1 MILII
6 YAHPYPH
13 HSHANK
19 RMLEQARTL
28 EGVEIRS
35 LYQLYPDFNID
46 IAAEQEA
53 LSRADLIVW
62 QHPMQWYS
70 IPPLLK
76 LWIDKVFSHSK
87 AYGRLSVMAQYYC
100 NVIPVLEVPPSAF
113 TPPPKVDS
121 AVVRLV
127 PHATMPHPVK
137 DVRVLS
143 RITTEAFNQRR
154 KTIRNSLGNLFSVE
168 VLTGMGIDPAMRA
181 ENISVA
187 QYCQM
192 ANYLAENAPLQE
204 S

>member
-76 LWIDKVFSHSK
+76 LWIDKVFSHGWALRSWRHG
-87 AYGRLSVMAQYYC
+87 AAWQT
-100 NVIPVLEVPPSAF
+100 F
-113 TPPPKVDS
+113 
-121 AVVRLV
+121 AVGG
-127 PHATMPHPVK
+127 
-137 DVRVLS
+137 DD
-143 RITTEAFNQRR
+143 RR
-154 KTIRNSLGNLFSVE
+154 RGKPF
-168 VLTGMGIDPAMRA
+168 
-181 ENISVA
+181 
-187 QYCQM
+187 
-192 ANYLAENAPLQE
+192 
-204 S
+204 

>member
-76 LWIDKVFSHSK
+76 LWIDKVFSHGW
-87 AYGRLSVMAQYYC
+87 AYGHGGKALHGKRWQPVQPAVDCRRL
-100 NVIPVLEVPPSAF
+100 
-113 TPPPKVDS
+113 
-121 AVVRLV
+121 
-127 PHATMPHPVK
+127 
-137 DVRVLS
+137 
-143 RITTEAFNQRR
+143 
-154 KTIRNSLGNLFSVE
+154 
-168 VLTGMGIDPAMRA
+168 
-181 ENISVA
+181 
-187 QYCQM
+187 
-192 ANYLAENAPLQE
+192 
-204 S
+204 

>member
-70 IPPLLK
+70 IPP
-76 LWIDKVFSHSK
+76 
-87 AYGRLSVMAQYYC
+87 RLGLRSRRHGAAWQT
-100 NVIPVLEVPPSAF
+100 F
-113 TPPPKVDS
+113 TVGGD
-121 AVVRLV
+121 
-127 PHATMPHPVK
+127 
-137 DVRVLS
+137 D
-143 RITTEAFNQRR
+143 RR
-154 KTIRNSLGNLFSVE
+154 WGKPF
-168 VLTGMGIDPAMRA
+168 
-181 ENISVA
+181 
-187 QYCQM
+187 
-192 ANYLAENAPLQE
+192 
-204 S
+204 